1 MSGQSGLVIERCG
14 PGLVEEWLVLRQ
26 ALWPHRSAEYH
37 RRQVEDALRSQ
48 ERHAGLLARVQA
60 ASVGFAEAVLRFD
73 TVNGCSS
80 CPVGFLEG
88 VYVQP
93 AWRQRGVARGLCRAV
108 EAWAAGLGCQEV
120 ASDRALA
127 DEDARRWHQ
136 ALGFEETERV
146 VFYRKAVRRR
156 P

>member
-1 MSGQSGLVIERCG
+1 MLIERCG
-14 PGLVEEWLVLRQ
+14 PGLLDEWLVLRQ
-26 ALWPHRSAEYH
+26 ALWPHRSPEYH
-37 RRQVEDALRSQ
+37 RRQVEDASRSGD
-48 ERHAGLLARVQA
+48 RHVGLLARVQD

-73 TVNGCSS
+73 AVNGCSS
-80 CPVGFLEG
+80 SPVGFLEG

-93 AWRQRGVARGLCRAV
+93 AWRRRGVASSLCRAV
-108 EAWAAGLGCQEV
+108 EAWAAGLGCQEL

-127 DEDARRWHQ
+127 DGDARWWHQ